1 MGHFNGIEIGCTNH
15 VPKLGSLQEAMERKT
30 EDKAGY
36 CNNFVFYLK
45 LDDKSLSNFRQ
56 RRVII

>member
-1 MGHFNGIEIGCTNH
+1 MGNCSGVEIGCTNH
-15 VPKLGSLQEAMERKT
+15 VPKLGSLQKAMVRKT

-45 LDDKSLSNFRQ
+45 MDERSLDNLRQ

>member
-1 MGHFNGIEIGCTNH
+1 MGNFSGIEIGGTNH
-15 VPKLGSLQEAMERKT
+15 VPKLGSLQKAMVRKT

-36 CNNFVFYLK
+36 CNNFAFYLK
-45 LDDKSLSNFRQ
+45 LDERSLSNFIK